1 MREAW
6 LAAFAVIATVA
17 LLYSWGGP
25 QGQDGGGYRPTA
37 YAGQQ
42 RSNCPPRRYRAAQT
56 RPADYDDDGGE
67 YEQDPRWRRVQPR
80 QSRQAEYPETR
91 SRGDGI
97 TTAFRRPE

>member
-1 MREAW
+1 MKEVW
-6 LAAFAVIATVA
+6 LAALAVIATAA

-25 QGQDGGGYRPTA
+25 AGQDGGGYRAA

-42 RSNCPPRRYRAAQT
+42 RSNCPPRRYRAVQSQ
-56 RPADYDDDGGE
+56 PDDDGDGDE
-67 YEQDPRWRRVQPR
+67 YAEDPRWQRVRPR
-80 QSRQAEYPETR
+80 QSSRPYPETR